1 MTSSPRRGIAL
12 LAALWLIVAIAAVSV
27 QFGLAARERRL
38 LGLAGADRARERA
51 VAAGALATM
60 QARMDYDLRNRVVG
74 RGAAALR
81 SSDPWLDVDSIYS
94 GVISIDSIPVQVV
107 AKDLGTMLFLN
118 QANNEVELR
127 TFFSFVLGN
136 YTAADQLAQS
146 IMDWRD
152 IDETPRVLGAEREQ
166 YLKDDL
172 LALPTNGPLREVDDL
187 IHIRGMTPDVL
198 ELIRPYLTTFG
209 TGAAGTGTIRVNINS
224 APEVVLRALPGMT
237 DAILLQI
244 MSQRSQ
250 GRRIESVQQVI
261 SAASR
266 GASGAQ
272 QQQNQRTQEALTNR
286 TSVDTQNVLLT
297 FYVSLIPKAQP
308 TRLVALITRG
318 GNNATLTWQLW

>member
-1 MTSSPRRGIAL
+1 VTTRRPGIAL

-60 QARMDYDLRNRVVG
+60 QARMDYDLRNRAVG

-94 GVISIDSIPVQVV
+94 GTIAIDSIPVQVI

-172 LALPTNGPLREVDDL
+172 LALPTNGPFRDVDDL
-187 IHIRGMTPDVL
+187 INIRGMTPEVL
-198 ELIRPYLTTFG
+198 ELIRPYITTYG
-209 TGAAGTGTIRVNINS
+209 TGATGTGTIRVNINS

-261 SAASR
+261 NAASR

-272 QQQNQRTQEALTNR
+272 QQQNQRTQEALSNR

-308 TRLVALITRG
+308 TKLVALITRG